1 MNQAMI
7 TWALHTSVGTNPQA
21 VFGMPLPDNSA
32 NHQGGSMPS
41 NKIVFR
47 NLHSPLGEMIAG
59 ASGNGICFL
68 EWHDRGGVERIKQ
81 RVKKR
86 YKMPLVPGN
95 NAQLDQLDKD
105 LVDYFAGELKKFRVA
120 IDVSGTQFEE
130 KTWEQLLAIPYG
142 QTRAYGQIARLL
154 GKPGGARAVGR
165 ANGANYLSIV
175 IPCHRVIEANGN
187 LRGYGG
193 KLWRKKYLLELES
206 GLKPS
211 LTERISYR

>member
-1 MNQAMI
+1 
-7 TWALHTSVGTNPQA
+7 
-21 VFGMPLPDNSA
+21 MPTDR
-32 NHQGGSMPS
+32 
-41 NKIVFR
+41 IVFR
-47 NLHSPLGEMIAG
+47 DLKSPLGEMIAG
-59 ASGNGICFL
+59 AIGKGVCFL

-86 YKMPLVPGN
+86 YKMSLLPGN
-95 NAQLDQLDKD
+95 NAHLDQLDKD
-105 LVDYFAGELKKFRVA
+105 LAGYFAGKLKKFRTA
-120 IDVSGTQFEE
+120 IDVTGTSFEK

-165 ANGANYLSIV
+165 ANGANYLSIL

-206 GLKPS
+206 GLKPG
-211 LTERISYR
+211 LPERISYR